1 MTKQTN
7 PIPVAVYVR
16 VSSDRQDMV
25 LSIGGQLKSLK
36 EYADNNGYVVVRE
49 FVDEAE
55 SGRNADRPQFRA
67 MIAEA
72 NGTDAPFEA
81 ILVWKFSRFARSRE
95 HSVVFKSMLKRRNI
109 RVISISESAEENPT
123 GELLE
128 GIIEI
133 IDEFY
138 SKNMAQ
144 DIMRGMREASARGFW
159 ITAFAPLGYRKEY
172 VQDGTKRR
180 TKLVLDPPAD
190 ALVKRMFDM
199 AEAGNSLL
207 DIAKALNGEGFT
219 TARGYRWMTTGVH
232 KILCNEA
239 YTGTVV
245 WGRNAKDGLPP
256 ARAEGAFPEIVSR
269 EQFERVQKELA
280 TRAPEVMHP
289 RRTASNYMLSGLLK
303 CRTCRKP
310 FNASRA
316 KSGKYPYYICSSMK
330 KSGACACDAPRL
342 SCKKFEQRVIGE
354 IREKV
359 LTESNIRELTLLVA
373 DEMEDVESEARL
385 KLDALDKELG
395 EVRRAVKR
403 LWHAVE
409 TSDMEISE
417 ILPRLRE
424 QQSRQESLEQAS
436 EDAQAVV
443 EERRALLDHA
453 EAIGSYAPKLGA
465 FLEASDIAAVRSFLR
480 SFVKEIVVGGDAFTI
495 RYTLP
500 VRQEGFDDE
509 ADDEEGLPGPV
520 RPTVPSGA
528 PMFTRVLA
536 TLVRSV
542 GSSGTILGPIWGQS
556 PDQVSSASP
565 AGPCCGLPRTRRDQ
579 RHTITERAAAVRE
592 ASAAA

>member
-232 KILCNEA
+232 KDPLQRGVYRHCCLGAECQGWPSA
-239 YTGTVV
+239 GARRGRVPGDRLSRTV
-245 WGRNAKDGLPP
+245 R
-256 ARAEGAFPEIVSR
+256 ARAEGARDEGARGDASPPHR
-269 EQFERVQKELA
+269 EQL
-280 TRAPEVMHP
+280 
-289 RRTASNYMLSGLLK
+289 
-303 CRTCRKP
+303 
-310 FNASRA
+310 
-316 KSGKYPYYICSSMK
+316 
-330 KSGACACDAPRL
+330 
-342 SCKKFEQRVIGE
+342 
-354 IREKV
+354 
-359 LTESNIRELTLLVA
+359 
-373 DEMEDVESEARL
+373 
-385 KLDALDKELG
+385 
-395 EVRRAVKR
+395 
-403 LWHAVE
+403 HA
-409 TSDMEISE
+409 
-417 ILPRLRE
+417 
-424 QQSRQESLEQAS
+424 
-436 EDAQAVV
+436 
-443 EERRALLDHA
+443 
-453 EAIGSYAPKLGA
+453 
-465 FLEASDIAAVRSFLR
+465 
-480 SFVKEIVVGGDAFTI
+480 
-495 RYTLP
+495 
-500 VRQEGFDDE
+500 
-509 ADDEEGLPGPV
+509 
-520 RPTVPSGA
+520 
-528 PMFTRVLA
+528 
-536 TLVRSV
+536 
-542 GSSGTILGPIWGQS
+542 
-556 PDQVSSASP
+556 
-565 AGPCCGLPRTRRDQ
+565 
-579 RHTITERAAAVRE
+579 ERAAQVPDVPQALQCFAGQVWE
-592 ASAAA
+592 VPLLHL

>member
-1 MTKQTN
+1 
-7 PIPVAVYVR
+7 
-16 VSSDRQDMV
+16 
-25 LSIGGQLKSLK
+25 
-36 EYADNNGYVVVRE
+36 
-49 FVDEAE
+49 
-55 SGRNADRPQFRA
+55 
-67 MIAEA
+67 
-72 NGTDAPFEA
+72 
-81 ILVWKFSRFARSRE
+81 
-95 HSVVFKSMLKRRNI
+95 
-109 RVISISESAEENPT
+109 
-123 GELLE
+123 
-128 GIIEI
+128 
-133 IDEFY
+133 
-138 SKNMAQ
+138 
-144 DIMRGMREASARGFW
+144 
-159 ITAFAPLGYRKEY
+159 
-172 VQDGTKRR
+172 
-180 TKLVLDPPAD
+180 
-190 ALVKRMFDM
+190 
-199 AEAGNSLL
+199 
-207 DIAKALNGEGFT
+207 
-219 TARGYRWMTTGVH
+219 
-232 KILCNEA
+232 
-239 YTGTVV
+239 
-245 WGRNAKDGLPP
+245 
-256 ARAEGAFPEIVSR
+256 
-269 EQFERVQKELA
+269 
-280 TRAPEVMHP
+280 
-289 RRTASNYMLSGLLK
+289 
-303 CRTCRKP
+303 
-310 FNASRA
+310 
-316 KSGKYPYYICSSMK
+316 MK